1 MYGPPYYGS
10 PQDPDYSQFSISG
23 AFPVT
28 IPPVIGVGLNL
39 TFTGDRY
46 GDNLVGIGPI
56 VGMPGVSVSDT
67 KGWIGSNADNSYPSK
82 SGSQSFLNKWTAN
95 VSAGFLGGFG
105 ITYSPGSN
113 TGKWGS
119 EQGLYSPQYGISY
132 VHSWL
137 FP

>member
-1 MYGPPYYGS
+1 VYGPPYYGS

-82 SGSQSFLNKWTAN
+82 SGSQC
-95 VSAGFLGGFG
+95 GFG